1 MDLIEQTAVG
11 AARADVELRLPA
23 DAAFVSVL
31 RTAAAGLA
39 ARMDFTIE
47 DIEELRMAVSE
58 AFALVLDGADP
69 GADLTTAFYLGEG
82 RVTAAVSTSARTAP
96 EVDEDGFAWQVLE
109 ALTTTSETAFAD
121 GVFTLTITVHSV
133 PPL

>member
-1 MDLIEQTAVG
+1 MTQSTAVG
-11 AARADVELRLPA
+11 ADRADVELRVPA

-58 AFALVLDGADP
+58 ASALVLEAADE
-69 GADLTTAFYLGEG
+69 GADLTTCFYLGEG
-82 RVTAAVSTSARTAP
+82 RVTAAVAAP
-96 EVDEDGFAWQVLE
+96 AATEPRIDEESFGWQVLE
-109 ALTTTSETAFAD
+109 ALTTTSETAYAEAR
-121 GVFTLTITVHSV
+121 FTVTFTVHSV